1 LVRAEGKNMSSTAA
15 RVLVVD
21 DDPFMCEALA
31 IALGTEGYRVRTES
45 NGTQID
51 RSITEFRPSVALVD
65 LKLPEGPD
73 GFTITRRLRAMSD
86 MPVMFVSASDRVE
99 DRLTGF
105 RLGADDFLT
114 KPFVMA
120 ELLERVKVLL
130 RRSNLVTSPVLEVGD
145 IRIDDRSHVAT
156 RAGHVLTLRNLE
168 YKLLSVFCR
177 HAGQTLSKTQ
187 LLDAVWG
194 FALSDVNLVEVHV
207 SHLRRKLEEHG
218 PRVIKT
224 IRSVGYV
231 LEAEPVAV

>member
-1 LVRAEGKNMSSTAA
+1 MGTGAA

-31 IALGTEGYRVRTES
+31 MVLGTEGYEVRTES
-45 NGTQID
+45 NGNHID

-65 LKLPEGPD
+65 VNLPEGPD
-73 GFTITRRLRAMSD
+73 GFSITRRLRAMSD
-86 MPVMFVSASDRVE
+86 LPVMFVSASEKVE

-114 KPFVMA
+114 KPFAMA

-130 RRSNLVTSPVLEVGD
+130 RRSNLNTSAVVEVGD
-145 IRIDDRSHVAT
+145 IRIDDHSHVAT
-156 RAGHVLTLRNLE
+156 RAGHVLPLRNLE

-177 HAGQTLSKTQ
+177 HPGQTLSKTQ

-207 SHLRRKLEEHG
+207 SHLRRKLEAHG

-231 LEAEPVAV
+231 LEPEPATV

>member
-1 LVRAEGKNMSSTAA
+1 MSASAA

-31 IALGTEGYRVRTES
+31 IALGTEGYQVRTEQ
-45 NGTQID
+45 NGNAIQS
-51 RSITEFRPSVALVD
+51 SITEFRPSVALVD
-65 LKLPEGPD
+65 LQLQEGPD
-73 GFTITRRLRAMSD
+73 GFAITRRLRAMTD
-86 MPVMFVSASDRVE
+86 MPIMFVSASDRVE

-130 RRSNLVTSPVLEVGD
+130 KRSNLVASPVLEVGD

-156 RAGHVLTLRNLE
+156 RAGHVLPLRNLE

-207 SHLRRKLEEHG
+207 SHLRRKLEAHG

-224 IRSVGYV
+224 IRSIGYV
-231 LEAEPVAV
+231 LDCEPSAS

>member
-1 LVRAEGKNMSSTAA
+1 MSSTAA

-45 NGTQID
+45 NGTLID

-65 LKLPEGPD
+65 LNLPEGPD

-231 LEAEPVAV
+231 LEAEPIAV

>member
-1 LVRAEGKNMSSTAA
+1 M
-15 RVLVVD
+15 
-21 DDPFMCEALA
+21 
-31 IALGTEGYRVRTES
+31 ALGTEGYQVRAES
-45 NGTQID
+45 NGTFIQN
-51 RSITEFRPSVALVD
+51 SITEFRPSVALVD
-65 LKLPEGPD
+65 LNLPEGPD
-73 GFTITRRLRAMSD
+73 GFAITRRLRAMSD
-86 MPVMFVSASDRVE
+86 MPIMFVSASDRVE

-105 RLGADDFLT
+105 RLGADDYLT

-130 RRSNLVTSPVLEVGD
+130 RRSNLVSSPVLEVGD

-156 RAGHVLTLRNLE
+156 RGGHVLPLRHLE

-207 SHLRRKLEEHG
+207 SHLRRKLEAHG

-231 LEAEPVAV
+231 LATEPTVS

>member
-1 LVRAEGKNMSSTAA
+1 MTATAA

-31 IALGTEGYRVRTES
+31 IALGTEGYQVRTEQ
-45 NGTQID
+45 NGNAIQS
-51 RSITEFRPSVALVD
+51 SITEFRPSVALVD
-65 LKLPEGPD
+65 LQLQEGPD
-73 GFTITRRLRAMSD
+73 GFAITRRLRAMTD
-86 MPVMFVSASDRVE
+86 MPIMFVSASDRVE

-130 RRSNLVTSPVLEVGD
+130 KRSNLVASPVLEVGD

-156 RAGHVLTLRNLE
+156 RAGHVLPLRNLE

-207 SHLRRKLEEHG
+207 SHLRRKLEAHG

-224 IRSVGYV
+224 IRSIGYV
-231 LEAEPVAV
+231 LDCEPSAS

>member
-1 LVRAEGKNMSSTAA
+1 MESAA

-21 DDPFMCEALA
+21 DDPFMCEALQ
-31 IALGTEGYRVRTES
+31 IALGTDGYEVRTE
-45 NGTQID
+45 
-51 RSITEFRPSVALVD
+51 RSGSAIRKVMTEFRPSLAVVD
-65 LKLPEGPD
+65 LRLPEGPD
-73 GFTITRRLRAMSD
+73 GFGITRQLRAMSD
-86 MPVMFVSASDRVE
+86 LAIMFVSASDRVE
-99 DRLTGF
+99 DRIAGF

-130 RRSNLVTSPVLEVGD
+130 KRSNHVTSSVLEVGD

-156 RAGHVLTLRNLE
+156 RAGHVLPLRNLE

-207 SHLRRKLEEHG
+207 SHLRRKLEERG

-231 LEAEPVAV
+231 LDPEVLVA

>member
-1 LVRAEGKNMSSTAA
+1 MSSTAA

-45 NGTQID
+45 SGAQID
-51 RSITEFRPSVALVD
+51 HSITEFRPSVALVD

-86 MPVMFVSASDRVE
+86 VPVMFVSASDRVE

-145 IRIDDRSHVAT
+145 IRVDDRSHVAT
-156 RAGHVLTLRNLE
+156 RAGHVLYLRNLE

-231 LEAEPVAV
+231 LEAEPIAV

>member
-1 LVRAEGKNMSSTAA
+1 MTTGAA

-21 DDPFMCEALA
+21 DDPFMCEALSM
-31 IALGTEGYRVRTES
+31 ALGTEGYQVRTET
-45 NGTQID
+45 NGSAIQN
-51 RSITEFRPSVALVD
+51 SITEFRPSVALVD
-65 LKLPEGPD
+65 LHLPEGPD
-73 GFTITRRLRAMSD
+73 GFALTRRLRAMTD
-86 MPVMFVSASDRVE
+86 MPIMFVSASDRVE

-130 RRSNLVTSPVLEVGD
+130 KRSNLISSPVLEVGD

-156 RAGHVLTLRNLE
+156 RAGQVLPLRNLE

-207 SHLRRKLEEHG
+207 SHLRRKLEAHG

-231 LEAEPVAV
+231 LETEPTAA